1 MDKDVIIAV
10 VLAVLI
16 LVSLFQTFQ
25 LVGINNRMASGAG
38 TASLSA
44 GSGGETIEEMNERMH
59 GSGSTGTST
68 GSSSSSGS
76 AMVGGC

>member
-1 MDKDVIIAV
+1 MDKEVIIAV

-44 GSGGETIEEMNERMH
+44 GSSSGETYEQMMERMH
-59 GSGSTGTST
+59 GSGSSSGST
-68 GSSSSSGS
+68 GSSSGS

>member
-16 LVSLFQTFQ
+16 LVSLFQTIQ
-25 LVGINNRMASGAG
+25 LVGVSNRIASGTG

-59 GSGSTGTST
+59 GSGSSSGST
-68 GSSSSSGS
+68 GSSSGS

>member
-1 MDKDVIIAV
+1 MDKEVIIAV

-16 LVSLFQTFQ
+16 LVSLFQTIQ
-25 LVGINNRMASGAG
+25 LVGIGNRLGTTGAA
-38 TASLSA
+38 TANLSA

-59 GSGSTGTST
+59 GSGSSGAST
-68 GSSSSSGS
+68 GSSSGS